1 MSTYVN
7 PLTHVIPVDKD
18 DMVVTVR
25 GKDIPFREIGA
36 DEIAVLVNRVPAAS
50 VVVLGK
56 GNIEQVSEADE
67 KAVQVEFIAIGLA
80 GINVSG
86 VEYEATKASIAALS
100 KFERDIIMSKMMSFI
115 MPEAV
120 IEEAVGNAPK
130 AVKTKTAKAPT
141 RPRMG
146 KIKGR

>member
-36 DEIAVLVNRVPAAS
+36 DEIAVLVNRVPAARAE
-50 VVVLGK
+50 VLGQ
-56 GNIEQVSEADE
+56 GNIEVSEAE
-67 KAVQVEFIAIGLA
+67 KNAVQIEFIAIGLA

-100 KFERDIIMSKMMSFI
+100 RFERDLIMAKMMNFI

-146 KIKGR
+146 KIGGR